1 MSKTSTS
8 GFSANS
14 RGRVL
19 FRKEWRGGVS
29 KGVQAVDKQAENKMW
44 QPHSVQHQLHRVCAG
59 EQQSAHAAD

>member
-1 MSKTSTS
+1 M
-8 GFSANS
+8 
-14 RGRVL
+14 